1 MDNKQY
7 GTGAVYILGPNVAPQ
22 KLGILQEVS
31 LSFKGT
37 IKKLYGQDQMPV
49 DSGRSNIDVTGKAK
63 LADLNVDLMNAVFFG
78 AAPSE
83 VGAKTAI
90 DEQQTIGALGSPVLD
105 LTVTVDHGDDF
116 DKDAGVVLKGG
127 ARLKVATSAPD
138 EGEYSVDET
147 TGTYTFDSSAA
158 GKVVII
164 SYVYND
170 ADAGKTVTMSNQPAG
185 DSPEVRL
192 LVFNKHRGKR
202 FGVELNNVQFTD
214 ISIASKQGDFW
225 SADVSFDAFCDDSN
239 ELGNLYGD

>member
-7 GTGAVYILGPNVAPQ
+7 GTGAVYVLGPNVAPQ

-78 AAPSE
+78 AAASV
-83 VGAKTAI
+83 VGAKTAV
-90 DEQQTIGALGSPVLD
+90 DEQNTIPDAPGPYTVVVSQGA
-105 LTVTVDHGDDF
+105 HF
-116 DKDAGVVLKGG
+116 DKDAGVVFKGG
-127 ARLKVATSAPD
+127 ARLKLVTVAPNT
-138 EGEYSVDET
+138 GEYEVDAA
-147 TGTYTFDSSAA
+147 TGTYTFAA
-158 GKVVII
+158 ADKNKVVII
-164 SYVYND
+164 SYVYKD
-170 ADAGKTVTMSNQPAG
+170 AAAGKTVTMSNQPAG